1 MSRLREHRWLLI
13 FWGLAVL
20 ATWLVRHHVFFWDT
34 IQLGSKHAHWYY
46 ENHFK
51 YLLLPTEIDSGHP
64 PVFGMYLAAMWQV
77 FGKSLIVSH
86 FAILP
91 FLFGMIYF
99 LLQIGKYLVNKK
111 LAPLLLLLCV
121 VDPTLAAQS
130 LLVSPDVIL
139 VCFFLMGLHA
149 IFQDKSWL
157 KTLAALGLALISM
170 RGMMVVI
177 VLFLFEILNHIINS
191 QKALTTD
198 DSVTDLRAGGAPF
211 IRGVSGVRR
220 GQIKIFSIFKLLIT
234 KVLPYIP
241 AGLFGL
247 AFLIWHYQQT
257 GWIGYHPDSPWA
269 PSFER
274 VDMQGFIKNIAVL
287 GWRMLEF
294 GRVFVWI
301 ALIFITLQI
310 RKYNKLNKLWQ
321 HQQVRQMVLLL
332 IISTLILTPSL
343 LLHRGLSAQRYLLP
357 IYLALTFLCFMLI
370 FNYLQNKNIRNII
383 FGITFLGLLTGNLW
397 VYPDKISQGWDATL
411 AHLPYYQLRAQMLE
425 YIDNQNIPPETIGTA
440 FPEIGAF
447 KYKDLSDR
455 TEGFA
460 AKDLQTQD
468 YILYSNIMNDFSDA
482 EIDRLREEWEVVK
495 RFENQGIKMILY
507 QK

>member
-13 FWGLAVL
+13 FWALAVL

-64 PVFGMYLAAMWQV
+64 PVLGMYLAFMWQI
-77 FGKSLIVSH
+77 FGKSLMVSH
-86 FAILP
+86 FAMLP
-91 FLFGMIYF
+91 FLFGIIYF
-99 LLQIGKYLVNKK
+99 LWQIGKYLVNKK
-111 LAPLLLLLCV
+111 PAPLLLLLCL

-139 VCFFLMGLHA
+139 ICFFLMGLHA
-149 IFQDKSWL
+149 VFQDKNWL
-157 KTLAALGLALISM
+157 KTLAALGLATISM
-170 RGMMVVI
+170 RGMMVVM
-177 VLFLFEILNHIINS
+177 VLFLFEIGINFQS
-191 QKALTTD
+191 WRGLPRLLLQK
-198 DSVTDLRAGGAPF
+198 
-211 IRGVSGVRR
+211 IWH
-220 GQIKIFSIFKLLIT
+220 
-234 KVLPYIP
+234 YIP
-241 AGLFGL
+241 AGVFGL
-247 AFLIWHYQQT
+247 TFLIWHYQQT

-274 VDMQGFIKNIAVL
+274 VDARGFIKNIAVL

-301 ALIFITLQI
+301 ALVFIILQI

-321 HQQVRQMVLLL
+321 HTQVRQMMLLL
-332 IISTLILTPSL
+332 IISTIILTPSL

-357 IYLALTFLCFMLI
+357 IYLVLTFLCFTFI
-370 FNYLQNKNIRNII
+370 FNHLQNKNIRNII
-383 FGITFLGLLTGNLW
+383 FGIVFLGLGTGNLW

-411 AHLPYYQLRAQMLE
+411 AHLPYYKLRTKMLE
-425 YIDNQNIPPETIGTA
+425 YIDNQNIKPEEIGTA

-447 KYKDLSDR
+447 KYKDLSGR
-455 TEGFA
+455 IEGFV
-460 AKDLQTQD
+460 AKNLQTQD

-482 EIDRLREEWEVVK
+482 EIDRLREEWKIVK
-495 RFENQGIKMILY
+495 KIENQGIKIILY
-507 QK
+507 QRDKENE

>member
-64 PVFGMYLAAMWQV
+64 PVFGMYLASMWQV

-130 LLVSPDVIL
+130 LLVSPDVVL

-149 IFQDKSWL
+149 VFQDKNWL

-170 RGMMVVI
+170 RGMMVVV
-177 VLFLFEILNHIINS
+177 VLFLFEISINFQNWRS
-191 QKALTTD
+191 LLRLLLQKIWHY
-198 DSVTDLRAGGAPF
+198 V
-211 IRGVSGVRR
+211 
-220 GQIKIFSIFKLLIT
+220 
-234 KVLPYIP
+234 P

-247 AFLIWHYQQT
+247 AFLIWHYLQT

-274 VDMQGFIKNIAVL
+274 VDMQGFIQNIAVL

-301 ALIFITLQI
+301 TLVFIILQI

-321 HQQVRQMVLLL
+321 HTQVRQMVLLF

-357 IYLALTFLCFMLI
+357 IYLALTFLCFTLI

-383 FGITFLGLLTGNLW
+383 FGIIFLGLGTGNLW

-411 AHLPYYQLRAQMLE
+411 AHLPYYQLRDQMLK

-468 YILYSNIMNDFSDA
+468 YILYSNIMNDFSDV

>member
-1 MSRLREHRWLLI
+1 MNWLREHRWLLI

-51 YLLLPTEIDSGHP
+51 YLLLPPEIDSGHP
-64 PVFGMYLAAMWQV
+64 PTFGMYLAATWQI
-77 FGKSLIVSH
+77 FGKSLTVSH

-91 FLFGMIYF
+91 FLIGIIYF
-99 LLQIGKYLVNKK
+99 LLQIGKYLVKRNQ
-111 LAPLLLLLCV
+111 APLLLLLCI

-130 LLVSPDVIL
+130 LLVSPDVAL

-149 IFQDKSWL
+149 EFQNKNWL
-157 KTLAALGLALISM
+157 KSLAALGLAMISM

-177 VLFLFEILNHIINS
+177 VLFLFEILNHIINN
-191 QKALTTD
+191 QKAPITD
-198 DSVTDLRAGGAPF
+198 DSVTDLSADGAPLA
-211 IRGVSGVRR
+211 RGVRGVQRK
-220 GQIKIFSIFKLLIT
+220 QIKILNIFRLLIN

-247 AFLIWHYQQT
+247 AFLIWHYRQT

-274 VDMQGFIKNIAVL
+274 VDAPGFIKNIAVL
-287 GWRMLEF
+287 GWRVLEF

-301 ALIFITLQI
+301 ALIIIILQI
-310 RKYNKLNKLWQ
+310 RKNKQLNKLWQ
-321 HQQVRQMVLLL
+321 DKKVRQMVLLL

-357 IYLALTFLCFMLI
+357 IYLALNFLSFTLI
-370 FNYLQNKNIRNII
+370 FNYLQNKNVRNII
-383 FGITFLGLLTGNLW
+383 FGIVFLGLLTGNLW

-411 AHLPYYQLRAQMLE
+411 AHLPYYKLRSQMLK
-425 YIDNQNIPPETIGTA
+425 YIENQNIPPEDIGTA

-460 AKDLQTQD
+460 AKDLQTQH

-482 EIDRLREEWEVVK
+482 EIDRLREEWKVVK
-495 RFENQGIKMILY
+495 RLESQGIEMILY